1 MDAGFRLKILRNQRN
16 LSKFALVRQRK
27 LAYGKTATT
36 SALLRAWRGFARLN
50 VLELSEA
57 PTAEVSAMT
66 DLQSLERFLPRAR
79 SQSGEGGADWRLRS
93 KETVE
98 HQIAEI
104 LREKIIVGVIAR
116 GQKLKQAEIAR
127 LLGVSITPV
136 REALRLLEAQGY
148 VAVRAH
154 RGAIVSPFVVEGA
167 EELFELRQVLE
178 ARLTLEA
185 ARRMTLAD
193 LDALKVLNH
202 DFFAALKSQSRPS
215 LQEKNFRFH
224 FRLYGI
230 AGQPQTMDFVR
241 MLWAKYPL
249 EMLTKMPGRQS
260 RVFQE
265 HAAVLSALERN
276 DPEGAVAAMQIHI
289 KTGWEEFLANY
300 PATDAG

>member
-1 MDAGFRLKILRNQRN
+1 VLKAVEAQ
-16 LSKFALVRQRK
+16 
-27 LAYGKTATT
+27 T
-36 SALLRAWRGFARLN
+36 S
-50 VLELSEA
+50 EM
-57 PTAEVSAMT
+57 SAMT
-66 DLQSLERFLPRAR
+66 DLQSLERLPRAASR
-79 SQSGEGGADWRLRS
+79 IDGSDLGWNLRS

-148 VAVRAH
+148 VVVRAH
-154 RGAIVSPFVVEGA
+154 RGAVVAPFVVEGA
-167 EELFELRQVLE
+167 EELYELRQALE

-185 ARRMTLAD
+185 ARRMTVAD
-193 LDALKVLNH
+193 LDSLKVLNH

-224 FRLYGI
+224 FRLYAI

-249 EMLTKMPGRQS
+249 EMLTRIPGRQS

-276 DPEGAVAAMQIHI
+276 DPEGAVAAMQGHI
-289 KTGWEEFLANY
+289 KTGWDEFLANY
-300 PATDAG
+300 REAGGR

>member
-1 MDAGFRLKILRNQRN
+1 MD
-16 LSKFALVRQRK
+16 
-27 LAYGKTATT
+27 
-36 SALLRAWRGFARLN
+36 
-50 VLELSEA
+50 EA
-57 PTAEVSAMT
+57 PTAEVSVMT
-66 DLQSLERFLPRAR
+66 DLQSLERLPRGR
-79 SQSGEGGADWRLRS
+79 SHIDESGLDWNLRS

-154 RGAIVSPFVVEGA
+154 RGAIVAPFVVEGA
-167 EELFELRQVLE
+167 EELYELRQVLE
-178 ARLTLEA
+178 SRLTLEA
-185 ARRMTLAD
+185 ARRMTPAD

-224 FRLYGI
+224 FRLFGI

-249 EMLTKMPGRQS
+249 EMLTKMPGRQT

-265 HAAVLSALERN
+265 HATVLSALERN
-276 DPEGAVAAMQIHI
+276 DPEGAVAAMRVHI

-300 PATDAG
+300 READGP

>member
-1 MDAGFRLKILRNQRN
+1 
-16 LSKFALVRQRK
+16 
-27 LAYGKTATT
+27 
-36 SALLRAWRGFARLN
+36 
-50 VLELSEA
+50 
-57 PTAEVSAMT
+57 MT
-66 DLQSLERFLPRAR
+66 DLQFLDRLPRNSGDSAR
-79 SQSGEGGADWRLRS
+79 IDKGGGDWGLRS
-93 KETVE
+93 RETVE

-154 RGAIVSPFVVEGA
+154 RGAVVAPFVVEGA
-167 EELFELRQVLE
+167 EELYELRQLLE
-178 ARLTLEA
+178 TRLTLDA

-193 LDALKVLNH
+193 LNALKVLNH
-202 DFFAALKSQSRPS
+202 DFFAAMKSQSRPS
-215 LQEKNFRFH
+215 VQEKNFRFH
-224 FRLYGI
+224 FRLYEV
-230 AGQPQTMDFVR
+230 AGQRQTMDFVR

-249 EMLTKMPGRQS
+249 EMLTKMPGRQT

-265 HAAVLSALERN
+265 HVAILHALERN
-276 DPEGAVAAMQIHI
+276 DPEDAVAAMQAHI

-300 PATDAG
+300 REANAR